1 MICDCRIFFI
11 ALPYIPAS
19 LTKTLD
25 ITTKEYCNYYPFGLV
40 WDTAFRFLNSITSDF
55 EEKKYEIQGDDM
67 YAIIASYNTIEPH
80 KFEAHREY
88 VDIQCLLEGQ
98 EIIESTALNGL
109 AVDIPYDPE
118 KDVGFYVKR
127 DSRKSVSHLMPGLFI
142 AFFPHDAHM
151 PGVSVGDSSTFVKK
165 VVVKIK
171 TELLRL

>member
-1 MICDCRIFFI
+1 LIIDRV
-11 ALPYIPAS
+11 
-19 LTKTLD
+19 
-25 ITTKEYCNYYPFGLV
+25 EYYNYYPFGPI
-40 WDTAFRFLNSITSDF
+40 WNTAFGFLNSITSGS

-109 AVDIPYDPE
+109 TVDIPYDPE
-118 KDVGFYVKR
+118 KDVGFYVMR
-127 DSRKSVSHLMPGLFI
+127 DSRKTVSHLMPGLFI

-151 PGVSVGDSSTFVKK
+151 PGVSVGGSSTFVKK

-171 TELLRL
+171 TELFRL